1 MKLLVTGGAGFIG
14 SHLVD
19 ACVAAGHDVA
29 VIDDLSTGD
38 AAQVNPGARLHR
50 VDLRDRAAVDDV
62 IARERP
68 EVISHHAAQLD
79 VRRSVAD
86 PVFDAQVNLIG
97 LLNLMEAGRAHGLRR
112 VILASS
118 GGVVYGDSQE
128 LPTSERAPT
137 EPISPYGVAK
147 LGSERYLHY
156 YWHVHGIPSVAL
168 RYGNVYGPRQNPHG
182 EAGVVA
188 IFTGALLDGGAPVIN
203 GPGTQT
209 RDYVFVGD
217 VVRANLLALASDY
230 RGALN
235 VGTGLETD
243 VNRLFALLCDAI
255 GAHPPE
261 RHGPAKAGEQL
272 RCVLDP
278 RRAAEAIGWRPEVEL
293 ADGLSRTVDFFR
305 RRRTAH

>member
-1 MKLLVTGGAGFIG
+1 MTGGAGFIG

-156 YWHVHGIPSVAL
+156 YWH
-168 RYGNVYGPRQNPHG
+168 
-182 EAGVVA
+182 
-188 IFTGALLDGGAPVIN
+188 
-203 GPGTQT
+203 
-209 RDYVFVGD
+209 
-217 VVRANLLALASDY
+217 
-230 RGALN
+230 
-235 VGTGLETD
+235 
-243 VNRLFALLCDAI
+243 
-255 GAHPPE
+255 
-261 RHGPAKAGEQL
+261 
-272 RCVLDP
+272 
-278 RRAAEAIGWRPEVEL
+278 
-293 ADGLSRTVDFFR
+293 
-305 RRRTAH
+305 